1 MPTDY
6 LMNTEVRESLLILL
20 NITLKPDNNIFWK
33 VSALSIVTI
42 AVCSQL
48 I

>member
-20 NITLKPDNNIFWK
+20 NITLKPDNNIFGRFRLYLLLRLRYAP
-33 VSALSIVTI
+33 S
-42 AVCSQL
+42 
-48 I
+48 